1 MTPTTTRTA
10 QDMVRSALA
19 EIETITVGEAR
30 ELLGRDDVVFVD
42 VRETVE
48 YEQGTIPHAVHVPR
62 GMLEW
67 YADPTLPIHKAELR
81 SGKRLVLFCA
91 AGGRS
96 ALAAR
101 TLKEMGIDNL
111 CHMAGGF
118 AAWKEAGL
126 PVRR

>member
-67 YADPTLPIHKAELR
+67 YADPTVPIHKAELR

-126 PVRR
+126 PVKS

>member
-48 YEQGTIPHAVHVPR
+48 YDQGTIPHAVHVPR

>member
-1 MTPTTTRTA
+1 MTTKTA
-10 QDMVRSALA
+10 IDMVRQALA
-19 EIETITVGEAR
+19 EIETIDVDQAR

-96 ALAAR
+96 ALAAK

-111 CHMAGGF
+111 CHIGGGY

-126 PVRR
+126 PIKT

>member
-1 MTPTTTRTA
+1 MTTRTA
-10 QDMVRSALA
+10 IELVREALA
-19 EIETITVGEAR
+19 EIETITVDQAR
-30 ELLGRDDVVFVD
+30 ELLGREDVVFVD

-48 YEQGTIPHAVHVPR
+48 YQQGTIPHAIHVPR

-67 YADPTLPIHKAELR
+67 YADPTLPVHKAELR

-96 ALAAR
+96 ALAAK
-101 TLKEMGIDNL
+101 TLKEMGIGNL
-111 CHMAGGF
+111 CHIAGGY

-126 PVRR
+126 PVKS

>member
-1 MTPTTTRTA
+1 MTMKTA
-10 QDMVRSALA
+10 RELVDAALE
-19 EIETITVGEAR
+19 EIETISVAEAR

-48 YEQGTIPHAVHVPR
+48 YEQGTIPHSVHVPR

-67 YADPTLPIHKAELR
+67 FADPTLPIHKAELR

-96 ALAAR
+96 ALAAK
-101 TLKEMGIDNL
+101 TLEEMGISNI
-111 CHMAGGF
+111 CHIGGGY

-126 PVRR
+126 PVKS

>member
-1 MTPTTTRTA
+1 MSSTTARTA
-10 QDMVRSALA
+10 QDMVREALT

-67 YADPTLPIHKAELR
+67 YADPTVPIHKAELR

-96 ALAAR
+96 ALAAK
-101 TLKEMGIDNL
+101 TLKEMGIGNL
-111 CHMAGGF
+111 CHIGGGF
-118 AAWKEAGL
+118 AAWKQAGL
-126 PVRR
+126 PVKR